1 MPNENSQTILEQ
13 INFLQQEIAKHDTA
27 YHQHDQPLI
36 TDASYDDLKK
46 QLKQYQEQY
55 QQYFATQ
62 QSIVAPPALS
72 IFGKIKHSKPML
84 SLANAFTE
92 QDVVDFI
99 EKIARFLAISA
110 DNLNFWVETKIDGLS
125 FAATYKQ
132 GELQYVATRG
142 DGLEGEDITKNML
155 MVKNFPSKISN
166 APSVLEVRGE
176 IYMGKS
182 DFLEL
187 NQKQEELGGKIFAN
201 PRNAAAGS
209 IRQLNPSITASRNL
223 QYFIYS
229 IGVCSADFICQTQQ
243 DLHQKLHSFG
253 FVIENNS
260 KLCRNIA
267 EIMAHYQ
274 YLANNRYNLNYD
286 LDGMVYKVND
296 LSLQNRLGF
305 IANSPRWALA
315 HKFLAQQAKT
325 KILNII
331 TQVGRT
337 GAITPVAVL
346 EPINIGG
353 VLVSR
358 ASLHNQDEINRKQ
371 IAIGDVVLVQ
381 RAGDVIPQIT
391 EVDFSQKSTNEVFL
405 LPNHCPSCF
414 TTTQKT
420 DTILR
425 CPNSLSCPAQ
435 IIESLK
441 HFVSKDAFNIV
452 GLGKKR
458 IEYLVQEKLITCF
471 ADIFL
476 LKNHQQYLQNQPG
489 WEKKSV
495 QNLLLAIK
503 QSQNIS
509 LEKFIYALGIRHI
522 GQTVAKML
530 ASYFV
535 SFESFYDF
543 FTKTSQN
550 SEAYANFIALDGI
563 GNKMAVAIFEYFS
576 VEQNKQNVSQL
587 ALQLMI
593 ANYSF
598 QAQNNHQLTGKT
610 VVFTGEM
617 LATTRAEAKSIAE
630 NLGMKVLGAVSNKTN
645 YLVYGQNAGSKLA
658 KAKELN
664 ITLLN
669 EEQWL
674 NLTKNV

>member
-1 MPNENSQTILEQ
+1 MPNNILHQ
-13 INFLQQEIAKHDTA
+13 INILLHEINKHDIA
-27 YHQHDQPLI
+27 YHQQDAPTI
-36 TDASYDDLKK
+36 TDANYD
-46 QLKQYQEQY
+46 QLKQQLNQY
-55 QQYFATQ
+55 KKQYPQYFDTKKTA
-62 QSIVAPPALS
+62 IAPPALS
-72 IFGKIKHSKPML
+72 IFGKIKHNKPML

-92 QDVVDFI
+92 QDVLDFI
-99 EKIARFLAISA
+99 EKISRFLAINTNELA
-110 DNLNFWVETKIDGLS
+110 FWAETKIDGLS
-125 FAATYKQ
+125 FSANYTQ
-132 GELQYVATRG
+132 GKLQYVATRG

-155 MVKNFPSKISN
+155 MVKNFPSKINN
-166 APSVLEVRGE
+166 APNILEVRGE
-176 IYMGKS
+176 IYMSKS

-209 IRQLNPSITASRNL
+209 IRQLDANITASRNL

-229 IGVCSADFICQTQQ
+229 VGIYSDDFICQTQQ
-243 DLHQKLHSFG
+243 ELHQKLHSFG

-260 KLCRNIA
+260 KLCYNIA

-286 LDGMVYKVND
+286 LDGMVYKVNN

-305 IANSPRWALA
+305 IANSPRWAVA

-325 KILNII
+325 KIINII

-358 ASLHNQDEINRKQ
+358 ASLHNQDEIKRKK

-381 RAGDVIPQIT
+381 RAGDVIPQII
-391 EVDFSQKSTNEVFL
+391 EVDFSCKSYQEIFI
-405 LPNHCPSCF
+405 LPVNCPSCGSI
-414 TTTQKT
+414 TQKT

-425 CPNSLSCPAQ
+425 CPNSLSCPEQ

-441 HFVSKDAFNIV
+441 HFVSKDAFNIM

-458 IEYLVQEKLITCF
+458 IQYLVQEKLITSF
-471 ADIFL
+471 SDIFL

-495 QNLLLAIK
+495 ENLLFAIK
-503 QSQNIS
+503 QSQTIS

-522 GQTVAKML
+522 GQTIAKML

-535 SFESFYDF
+535 SFNNFYEF
-543 FTKTSQN
+543 FTQTSQN
-550 SEAYANFIALDGI
+550 SETYTNFIALDGI

-576 VEQNKQNVSQL
+576 TQQNKNNILTLASQL
-587 ALQLMI
+587 DI

-598 QAQNNHQLTGKT
+598 QTQHNHQFTGKT
-610 VVFTGEM
+610 IVFTGEM
-617 LATTRAEAKSIAE
+617 LSTTRAEAKNIAE
-630 NLGMKVLGAVSNKTN
+630 NLGMKVLGAVSSKTH
-645 YLVYGQNAGSKLA
+645 YVVYGNNAGNKLA

-674 NLTKNV
+674 NLTKNL

>member
-1 MPNENSQTILEQ
+1 MPNNILHQ
-13 INFLQQEIAKHDTA
+13 INILLHEINKHDIA
-27 YHQHDQPLI
+27 YHQQDAPII
-36 TDASYDDLKK
+36 TDANYDK
-46 QLKQYQEQY
+46 LKQQLNEYQKQY
-55 QQYFATQ
+55 PQYFETQ
-62 QSIVAPPALS
+62 KTTIAPPALS

-92 QDVVDFI
+92 QDVLDFI
-99 EKIARFLAISA
+99 ENIGRFLAI
-110 DNLNFWVETKIDGLS
+110 NTNELTFWAETKIDGLS
-125 FAATYKQ
+125 FSANYKQ
-132 GELQYVATRG
+132 GKLQYVATRG

-155 MVKNFPSKISN
+155 MVKNFPSTISN
-166 APSVLEVRGE
+166 APNILEVRGE
-176 IYMGKS
+176 IYMSKS

-209 IRQLNPSITASRNL
+209 IRQLDANITASRNL

-229 IGVCSADFICQTQQ
+229 VGIYSDDFICQTQQ
-243 DLHQKLHSFG
+243 ELHQKLHSFG
-253 FVIENNS
+253 FVIETHS
-260 KLCRNIA
+260 KLCCNIA
-267 EIMAHYQ
+267 EIIAHYQ
-274 YLANNRYNLNYD
+274 HLANNRYNLNYD
-286 LDGMVYKVND
+286 LDGMVYKVNN

-305 IANSPRWALA
+305 IANSPRWAVA

-358 ASLHNQDEINRKQ
+358 ASLHNQDEIKRKK
-371 IAIGDVVLVQ
+371 IAIGDVVLLQ
-381 RAGDVIPQIT
+381 RAGDVIPQII
-391 EVDFSQKSTNEVFL
+391 EVDFSCKSDQEIFI
-405 LPNHCPSCF
+405 LPVNCPSCGSI
-414 TTTQKT
+414 TQKT

-425 CPNSLSCPAQ
+425 CPNSLSCPEQ

-441 HFVSKDAFNIV
+441 HFVSKDALNIV

-458 IEYLVQEKLITCF
+458 IKYLVQEKLIVSF

-495 QNLLLAIK
+495 ENLLFAIK

-522 GQTVAKML
+522 GQTIAKML
-530 ASYFV
+530 ASYFT
-535 SFESFYDF
+535 SFTNFYDF

-550 SEAYANFIALDGI
+550 SETYVNFIALDGI
-563 GNKMAVAIFEYFS
+563 GNKMAEAIFEYFS
-576 VEQNKQNVSQL
+576 VQQNQNNILTLAAQL
-587 ALQLMI
+587 DI

-598 QAQNNHQLTGKT
+598 QTQNNHQLTGKT
-610 VVFTGEM
+610 IVFTGEM
-617 LATTRAEAKSIAE
+617 LATTRAEAKNIAE
-630 NLGMKVLGAVSNKTN
+630 NLGMKVLGAVSSKTN
-645 YLVYGQNAGSKLA
+645 YVVYGQNAGSKLV

-674 NLTKNV
+674 NLTKNL

>member
-1 MPNENSQTILEQ
+1 MPNNILHQ
-13 INFLQQEIAKHDTA
+13 INILLQEINKHDIA
-27 YHQHDQPLI
+27 YHQQDAPII
-36 TDASYDDLKK
+36 TDANYDK
-46 QLKQYQEQY
+46 LKQQLNEYQKQY
-55 QQYFATQ
+55 PQYFETQ
-62 QSIVAPPALS
+62 KTTIAPPALS

-92 QDVVDFI
+92 QDVLDFI
-99 EKIARFLAISA
+99 EKIGRFLAINTNELA
-110 DNLNFWVETKIDGLS
+110 FWAETKIDGLS
-125 FAATYKQ
+125 FSANYKQ
-132 GELQYVATRG
+132 GKLQYVATRG

-155 MVKNFPSKISN
+155 MVKNFPSTISN
-166 APSVLEVRGE
+166 APNILEVRGE
-176 IYMGKS
+176 IYMSKS

-209 IRQLNPSITASRNL
+209 IRQLDANITASRNL

-229 IGVCSADFICQTQQ
+229 VGIYSDDFICQTQQ
-243 DLHQKLHSFG
+243 ELHQKLHSFG
-253 FVIENNS
+253 FVIESNS
-260 KLCRNIA
+260 KLCCNIA
-267 EIMAHYQ
+267 EIIAHYQ
-274 YLANNRYNLNYD
+274 HLANNRYNLNYD
-286 LDGMVYKVND
+286 LDGMVYKVNN

-305 IANSPRWALA
+305 IANSPRWAVA

-358 ASLHNQDEINRKQ
+358 ASLHNQDEIKRKK
-371 IAIGDVVLVQ
+371 IAIGDVVLLQ
-381 RAGDVIPQIT
+381 RAGDVIPQII
-391 EVDFSQKSTNEVFL
+391 EVDFSCKSDQEIFI
-405 LPNHCPSCF
+405 LPVNCPSCGSI
-414 TTTQKT
+414 TQKT

-425 CPNSLSCPAQ
+425 CPNFLSCPEQ
-435 IIESLK
+435 IIESFK
-441 HFVSKDAFNIV
+441 HFVSKDALNIV

-458 IEYLVQEKLITCF
+458 IKYLVQEKLIVSF

-495 QNLLLAIK
+495 ENLLFAIK

-522 GQTVAKML
+522 GQTIAKML
-530 ASYFV
+530 ASYFT
-535 SFESFYDF
+535 SFTNFYEF

-550 SEAYANFIALDGI
+550 SETYVNFIALDGI
-563 GNKMAVAIFEYFS
+563 GNKMAEAIFEYFS
-576 VEQNKQNVSQL
+576 VQQNQNNILTLASQL
-587 ALQLMI
+587 DI

-598 QAQNNHQLTGKT
+598 QTQNNHQLTGKT
-610 VVFTGEM
+610 IVFTGEM
-617 LATTRAEAKSIAE
+617 LATTRAEAKNIAE
-630 NLGMKVLGAVSNKTN
+630 NLGMKVLGAVSSKTN
-645 YLVYGQNAGSKLA
+645 YVVYGQNAGSKLV

-674 NLTKNV
+674 NLTKNL

>member
-1 MPNENSQTILEQ
+1 MPNNILHQ
-13 INFLQQEIAKHDTA
+13 INILLHEINKHDIA
-27 YHQHDQPLI
+27 YHQQDAPTI
-36 TDASYDDLKK
+36 TDANYD
-46 QLKQYQEQY
+46 QLKQQLNQY
-55 QQYFATQ
+55 KKQYPQYFDTQ
-62 QSIVAPPALS
+62 KTAIAPPALS
-72 IFGKIKHSKPML
+72 IFGKIKHNKPML

-92 QDVVDFI
+92 QDVLDFI
-99 EKIARFLAISA
+99 EKISRFLAINTNELA
-110 DNLNFWVETKIDGLS
+110 FWAETKIDGLS
-125 FAATYKQ
+125 FSANYTQ
-132 GELQYVATRG
+132 GKLQYVATRG

-155 MVKNFPSKISN
+155 MVKNFPSKINN
-166 APSVLEVRGE
+166 APNILEVRGE
-176 IYMGKS
+176 IYMSKS

-209 IRQLNPSITASRNL
+209 IRQLDANITASRNL

-229 IGVCSADFICQTQQ
+229 VGIYSDDFICQTQQ
-243 DLHQKLHSFG
+243 ELHQKLHSFG

-260 KLCRNIA
+260 KLCYNIA

-286 LDGMVYKVND
+286 LDGMVYKVNN

-305 IANSPRWALA
+305 IANSPRWAVA

-325 KILNII
+325 KIINII

-358 ASLHNQDEINRKQ
+358 ASLHNQDEIKRKK

-381 RAGDVIPQIT
+381 RAGDVIPQII
-391 EVDFSQKSTNEVFL
+391 EVDFSCKSYQEIFI
-405 LPNHCPSCF
+405 LPVNCPSCGSI
-414 TTTQKT
+414 TQKT

-425 CPNSLSCPAQ
+425 CPNSLSCPEQ

-441 HFVSKDAFNIV
+441 HFVSKDAFNIM

-458 IEYLVQEKLITCF
+458 IQYLVQEKLITSF
-471 ADIFL
+471 SDIFL

-495 QNLLLAIK
+495 ENLLFAIK
-503 QSQNIS
+503 QSQTIS

-522 GQTVAKML
+522 GQTIAKML

-535 SFESFYDF
+535 SFNNFYEF
-543 FTKTSQN
+543 FTQTSQN
-550 SEAYANFIALDGI
+550 SETYTNFIALDGI

-576 VEQNKQNVSQL
+576 AQQNKNNILTLASQL
-587 ALQLMI
+587 DI

-598 QAQNNHQLTGKT
+598 QTQHNHQFTGKT
-610 VVFTGEM
+610 IVFTGEM
-617 LATTRAEAKSIAE
+617 LSTTRAEAKNIAE
-630 NLGMKVLGAVSNKTN
+630 NLGMKVLGAVSSKTH
-645 YLVYGQNAGSKLA
+645 YVVYGNNAGNKLA

-664 ITLLN
+664 IILLN

-674 NLTKNV
+674 NLTKNL